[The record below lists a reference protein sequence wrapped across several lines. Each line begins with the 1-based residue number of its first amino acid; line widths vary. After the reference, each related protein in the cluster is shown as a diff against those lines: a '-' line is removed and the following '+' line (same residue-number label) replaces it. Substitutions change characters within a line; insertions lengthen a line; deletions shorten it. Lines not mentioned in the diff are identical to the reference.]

1 MTMDEIPFAVDAPID
16 ECMRMVVEVGAL
28 ANEQRVSTVRARS
41 HSPVRTNLHAR
52 AREHGAVTGSG
63 TCGRPFPRDHPWDF
77 AASPA
82 LPRFTSCCAT
92 RTFPSRIYFNR
103 RTNFNPK
110 KGRHASA
117 SNFPELC
124 NSDGLR
130 HHPSE
135 YRVFARVSGNVGNNN
150 RPARPTSGGYAAR
163 RSPM

>member
-1 MTMDEIPFAVDAPID
+1 MDETPFAVDAPID
-16 ECMRMVVEVGAL
+16 ERMRMVVEVGAL

-135 YRVFARVSGNVGNNN
+135 YRVFARVSGNVG
-150 RPARPTSGGYAAR
+150 TTTGLHAR
-163 RSPM
+163 RLAAMRRADPRCG